1 MPETYEVLAPIYDW
15 IGMAEFAQRVT
26 PRLINFAQQND
37 WLGRRI
43 LDLGCGT
50 GGSAVGLCNSGFGVS
65 GVDSSAEMLRIAE
78 GKLDEKARGLFRA
91 YQQDIAALENM
102 GQVDMVLALDIMNEM
117 DSLRELEKVF
127 TSAKLVLQS
136 GKIFIFD
143 LHTIEGL
150 TKRGQSG
157 DAMIQDK
164 EGGLFVMM
172 RDQYDYDRQIHT
184 RRYNVFTR
192 QQGDLWKQEE
202 TTRVLRSYPVQAVA
216 TLLQRSGFS
225 IMRVF
230 DGEFETFEPGVSSA
244 ARVIFVAQKQ

>member
-1 MPETYEVLAPIYDW
+1 MSEIYEVLAPIYDR

-50 GGSAVGLCNSGFGVS
+50 GGSTVGLCNSGFSVS
-65 GVDSSAEMLRIAE
+65 GVDSSAEMLQIAE

-102 GQVDMVLALDIMNEM
+102 GQVDMVLALDTINEM
-117 DSLRELEKVF
+117 ESLRELEKVF
-127 TSAKLVLQS
+127 SSAKLVLQS

-150 TKRGQSG
+150 TKRGQGG
-157 DAMIQDK
+157 DTMIQDRD
-164 EGGLFVMM
+164 GGFVVMT

-184 RRYNVFTR
+184 RRYSLFTR
-192 QQGDLWKQEE
+192 EGDLWKHEE
-202 TTRVLRSYPVQAVA
+202 TARVLRSYPVQAVA
-216 TLLQRSGFS
+216 TLLQRGGFS
-225 IMRVF
+225 IMKVF
-230 DGEFETFEPGVSSA
+230 DSEFETFEPGVSSA
-244 ARVIFVAQKQ
+244 VRVIFVAQKQ